1 MFEPSDLIHS
11 YTRAQAIE
19 DGVLVDVSDVAKEAG
34 FKIHTVVTDNLFHTY
49 IAPPAGL
56 ECQTAPKIDPQSA
69 SNFDPLELS
78 VMASPRGRGG
88 ELIGFCV

>member
-1 MFEPSDLIHS
+1 MSRINISKLCFGH
-11 YTRAQAIE
+11 
-19 DGVLVDVSDVAKEAG
+19 DGSKSLFDNVSL
-34 FKIHTVVTDNLFHTY
+34 H
-49 IAPPAGL
+49 
-56 ECQTAPKIDPQSA
+56 CQTAPKIDPQSA

>member
-1 MFEPSDLIHS
+1 MSNRRFEM
-11 YTRAQAIE
+11 YVYRQA
-19 DGVLVDVSDVAKEAG
+19 LVRMR
-34 FKIHTVVTDNLFHTY
+34 
-49 IAPPAGL
+49 
-56 ECQTAPKIDPQSA
+56 CQTAPKIDPQSA